1 MGIAY
6 CIINSK
12 NPVVP
17 LENRDS
23 NYFDYHPDFH
33 GNNYINY
40 SKCKLEGASNKLEG
54 ASNFVAKIYIFAQEW
69 PGNYRKVP
77 VGINYFTIHGLWP
90 EEIDGFWPEYGC
102 IRRADSFNSSIIK
115 SLKKEIQLYWPDLK
129 PSSNEY
135 WFYEHEW
142 NIHGSCS
149 TWAHEETLF
158 FQTAL
163 SLPLIFNVKKALDKA
178 GIKPDNIYKLH
189 QFHNAIKDAF
199 GAFPI
204 IVCSDNNK
212 TKKTTIM
219 EIRMCL
225 NLDLKAFDCSQKLR
239 NIDKETENCVNSAPN
254 GIYYPAIED

>member
-1 MGIAY
+1 MGIAF
-6 CIINSK
+6 CAINSK
-12 NPVVP
+12 DDLVVP
-17 LENRDS
+17 LENTS
-23 NYFDYHPDFH
+23 ANYFDYHPDFH
-33 GNNYINY
+33 GNNHLNY
-40 SKCKLEGASNKLEG
+40 SQG
-54 ASNFVAKIYIFAQEW
+54 ASNFVAKMYIFAQEW

-90 EEIDGFWPEYGC
+90 QESNGFWPEFGC
-102 IRRADSFNSSIIK
+102 KRKADSFNSSIIK
-115 SLKKEIQLYWPDLK
+115 SLKEQILLYWPDLK
-129 PSSNEY
+129 PSSSNEY

-142 NIHGSCS
+142 NMHGSCS
-149 TWAHEETLF
+149 TWAYEEIVF
-158 FQTAL
+158 FRTAL
-163 SLPLIFNVKKALDKA
+163 SLPLNFNVKKALDKA
-178 GIKPDNIYKLH
+178 GIKTDNTYKLD

-204 IVCSDNNK
+204 IVCSDKNK

-239 NIDKETENCVNSAPN
+239 HIDEETKNCVDNAPD